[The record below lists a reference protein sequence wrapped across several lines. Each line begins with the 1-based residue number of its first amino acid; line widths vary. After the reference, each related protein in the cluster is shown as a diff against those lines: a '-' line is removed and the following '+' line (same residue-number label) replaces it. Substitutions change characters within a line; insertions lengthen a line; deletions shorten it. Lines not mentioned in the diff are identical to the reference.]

1 MKSYKFIAAI
11 MLVVAAT
18 MAVSATAKDKKAA
31 RMYVFGV
38 ATSFN
43 DSTAYFTTIQEIDS
57 VTTSGKTGMLAN
69 KQEYSYQLKNHFSN
83 KGLTYRTCTTIN
95 NKDKKK
101 IQKLYAKTKQ
111 KLAKKNKYIIKDI
124 DEREFRFERITMA
137 Q

>member
-1 MKSYKFIAAI
+1 MKSYKLIAAI

-57 VTTSGKTGMLAN
+57 LTTAGKTGMMAN
-69 KQEYSYQLKNHFSN
+69 KQ
-83 KGLTYRTCTTIN
+83 
-95 NKDKKK
+95 
-101 IQKLYAKTKQ
+101 
-111 KLAKKNKYIIKDI
+111 
-124 DEREFRFERITMA
+124 
-137 Q
+137 